1 MSSAAR
7 VWIGVMEAD
16 QHGEIRFRA
25 DDAAEYAALVS
36 DLDGYEVEQVLRKKR
51 STRSLRQNRWF
62 WSFMKPLAE
71 HLGYEVEELKLV
83 GLIAVFGTH
92 AVMGYTVPVH
102 AHTSELNTE
111 EFADLC
117 AWFVQKAAEIDFLIL
132 TPDEFK
138 REKKQHQRRGAGDHA
153 GRKASRRLAPSG
165 DRCGLDSTELSTA
178 PEVP

>member
-16 QHGEIRFRA
+16 PQGEIRFKA
-25 DDAAEYAALVS
+25 DDAQEYAQLIS

-71 HLGYEVEELKLV
+71 HLGYEVEELKLI
-83 GLIAVFGTH
+83 GLVAVFGTKT
-92 AVMGYTVPVH
+92 VMGYTVPEK
-102 AHTSELNTE
+102 ANTSALNTE
-111 EFADLC
+111 EFSDLC
-117 AWFVQKAAEIDFLIL
+117 AWFVQKAAEMDFLIL

-138 REKKQHQRRGAGDHA
+138 REKKKQLRRGPACPAVDQSSTSDS
-153 GRKASRRLAPSG
+153 GRA
-165 DRCGLDSTELSTA
+165 
-178 PEVP
+178 